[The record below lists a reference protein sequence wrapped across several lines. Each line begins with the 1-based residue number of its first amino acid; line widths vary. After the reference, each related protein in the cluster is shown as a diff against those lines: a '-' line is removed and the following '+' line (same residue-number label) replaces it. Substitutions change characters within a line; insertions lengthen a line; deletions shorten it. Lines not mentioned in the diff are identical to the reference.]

1 MRDLLLIALY
11 ALLGAGGAGLLGAA
25 ALRILRRR
33 SVAVSLAI
41 VAAVAVTAMLAGTL
55 TVAWAMFLSSHDL
68 AVVTMVV
75 ASAAAGS
82 SGTALVGGR
91 PVV

>member
-11 ALLGAGGAGLLGAA
+11 ALLGAATAGLLGAV

-33 SVAVSLAI
+33 SVAVSLAV
-41 VAAVAVTAMLAGTL
+41 VATVAVSAMLAGTL

-68 AVVTMVV
+68 A
-75 ASAAAGS
+75 
-82 SGTALVGGR
+82 
-91 PVV
+91 